1 MSRPTIDELFS
12 AARPAILDRWTDPK
26 NEAKGAPPRNIRILE
41 DLLFGEVSELFFAPE
56 EMREWEA
63 ADVAVCALMLLA
75 ELARRKAKSDP
86 VDE

>member
-1 MSRPTIDELFS
+1 MSRPTIDELFN

-26 NEAKGAPPRNIRILE
+26 NVAKGAPPRNIRTLE
-41 DLLFGEVSELFFAPE
+41 DLLFDEVSELFFAPN
-56 EMREWEA
+56 EMKEWEA

-75 ELARRKAKSDP
+75 ELARRKSTNDP